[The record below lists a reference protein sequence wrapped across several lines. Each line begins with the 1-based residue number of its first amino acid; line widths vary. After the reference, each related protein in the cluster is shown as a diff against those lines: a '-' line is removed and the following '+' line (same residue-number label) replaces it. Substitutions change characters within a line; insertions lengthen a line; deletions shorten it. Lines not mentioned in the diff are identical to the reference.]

1 MKYKIT
7 AVITAAVIL
16 VVSVFFSLPDYKN
29 TKRVHQHLESPVITE
44 CDCDK
49 SQLCTHLPIITID
62 TAGQEIPGKAVKNE
76 LGQTEYTTTASGET
90 RIYARLNAIDNTDS
104 RNHPT
109 DKPSVSSKI
118 SMRVRGISS
127 RWFDK
132 SNYYIKLVKEDL
144 SNNPQSMLGMDSH
157 HEWALHGPFLD
168 KTLIRNYMCYNI
180 AGEIMDYAPNVRF
193 CELILNGEYKG
204 VYLLCETITA
214 GTEGARLNLTVDK
227 KDNTFNGYCIRL
239 DRIDDDDT
247 QNITPFTKYTIR
259 TKLQQSIVYPGR
271 ANMTDELQT
280 AIKDDFSA
288 FEKSLYSYDF
298 DNKKYGYDEQIDV
311 QSFVDYF
318 IINEFSCN
326 YDAGWLSTYMY
337 KDLDGKFRMCVWDF
351 NSAFDGYQESFMP
364 ADHFEMQNCLW
375 YFMLFKDEDFT
386 DRIISRYRELRKT
399 YLSDEYLNNY
409 IDETIAYLGD
419 AIDRNYEVWGYTFGE
434 EYDLFTPADRN
445 PRDYETAVADMKE
458 FIAVRSKYMDENIET
473 LRQYS
478 AESKIKKFNEN
489 AN

>member
-1 MKYKIT
+1 
-7 AVITAAVIL
+7 
-16 VVSVFFSLPDYKN
+16 
-29 TKRVHQHLESPVITE
+29 
-44 CDCDK
+44 
-49 SQLCTHLPIITID
+49 
-62 TAGQEIPGKAVKNE
+62 
-76 LGQTEYTTTASGET
+76 
-90 RIYARLNAIDNTDS
+90 
-104 RNHPT
+104 
-109 DKPSVSSKI
+109 
-118 SMRVRGISS
+118 
-127 RWFDK
+127 
-132 SNYYIKLVKEDL
+132 
-144 SNNPQSMLGMDSH
+144 
-157 HEWALHGPFLD
+157 
-168 KTLIRNYMCYNI
+168 
-180 AGEIMDYAPNVRF
+180 
-193 CELILNGEYKG
+193 
-204 VYLLCETITA
+204 
-214 GTEGARLNLTVDK
+214 
-227 KDNTFNGYCIRL
+227 
-239 DRIDDDDT
+239 
-247 QNITPFTKYTIR
+247 
-259 TKLQQSIVYPGR
+259 
-271 ANMTDELQT
+271 MTDELQT

-337 KDLDGKFRMCVWDF
+337 KDLDGKLRMCVWDF
-351 NSAFDGYQESFMP
+351 NSAFDGYPESFMP
-364 ADHFEMQNCLW
+364 ADHFKMQNCLW

-386 DRIISRYRELRKT
+386 DRIISRYRQLRKT

>member
-1 MKYKIT
+1 
-7 AVITAAVIL
+7 
-16 VVSVFFSLPDYKN
+16 
-29 TKRVHQHLESPVITE
+29 
-44 CDCDK
+44 
-49 SQLCTHLPIITID
+49 
-62 TAGQEIPGKAVKNE
+62 
-76 LGQTEYTTTASGET
+76 
-90 RIYARLNAIDNTDS
+90 
-104 RNHPT
+104 
-109 DKPSVSSKI
+109 
-118 SMRVRGISS
+118 
-127 RWFDK
+127 
-132 SNYYIKLVKEDL
+132 
-144 SNNPQSMLGMDSH
+144 ML
-157 HEWALHGPFLD
+157 
-168 KTLIRNYMCYNI
+168 LI
-180 AGEIMDYAPNVRF
+180 V
-193 CELILNGEYKG
+193 
-204 VYLLCETITA
+204 
-214 GTEGARLNLTVDK
+214 
-227 KDNTFNGYCIRL
+227 
-239 DRIDDDDT
+239 
-247 QNITPFTKYTIR
+247 
-259 TKLQQSIVYPGR
+259 
-271 ANMTDELQT
+271 
-280 AIKDDFSA
+280 FSA
-288 FEKSLYSYDF
+288 KKEKA
-298 DNKKYGYDEQIDV
+298 
-311 QSFVDYF
+311 YF

-364 ADHFEMQNCLW
+364 ADYFEMQNCLW

-386 DRIISRYRELRKT
+386 DRIISRYRQLRKT

>member
-1 MKYKIT
+1 
-7 AVITAAVIL
+7 
-16 VVSVFFSLPDYKN
+16 
-29 TKRVHQHLESPVITE
+29 
-44 CDCDK
+44 
-49 SQLCTHLPIITID
+49 
-62 TAGQEIPGKAVKNE
+62 
-76 LGQTEYTTTASGET
+76 
-90 RIYARLNAIDNTDS
+90 
-104 RNHPT
+104 
-109 DKPSVSSKI
+109 
-118 SMRVRGISS
+118 
-127 RWFDK
+127 
-132 SNYYIKLVKEDL
+132 
-144 SNNPQSMLGMDSH
+144 
-157 HEWALHGPFLD
+157 
-168 KTLIRNYMCYNI
+168 
-180 AGEIMDYAPNVRF
+180 MDYAPNVRF

-298 DNKKYGYDEQIDV
+298 DNKKYGYDELIDV

-478 AESKIKKFNEN
+478 TESKIKKFNEN